1 MFENDHRIPE
11 ITPLPP
17 MFFVVGGQ
25 LVEQSKIVKKE
36 SIWIVLAFKAT
47 KR

>member
-36 SIWIVLAFKAT
+36 SI
-47 KR
+47 